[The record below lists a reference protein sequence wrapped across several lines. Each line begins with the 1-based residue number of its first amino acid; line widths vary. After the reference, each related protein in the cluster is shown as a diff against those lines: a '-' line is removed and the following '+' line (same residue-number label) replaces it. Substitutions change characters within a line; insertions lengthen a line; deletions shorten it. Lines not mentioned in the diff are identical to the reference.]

1 MERELGAE
9 LSAAISLVNHHFVD
23 NPDWSHPTARI
34 VRLHL
39 WSALHDRPTC
49 WACDPRHWPDPVRPR
64 SLPSQPTMS
73 RRLRSREF
81 EDFMR
86 QLEQRLS
93 HLPNAAV
100 LFKRLDSKPL
110 TVPAHS
116 TDPHARSRP
125 RRGTEIQG
133 LPIAR
138 HRLRPSHPAPAAGRP
153 HGRLRAQDRRTHG
166 PPPRRRRPRRRRQ
179 GLRHQ
184 RALRHPRPAPTP
196 THRPTPPGGRRGSDK
211 GLGHRRHSPH
221 RLRCKDML
229 EGHTARLGG
238 LGLACR
244 RQRTQVERDFAHLT
258 SFGGGLT
265 CLPPWVRTHPRVRR
279 WVWAKLLINAARLR
293 RNSRCRE

>member
-1 MERELGAE
+1 MERELWAE

-23 NPDWSHPTARI
+23 NPDGSHPTARI
-34 VRLHL
+34 VRLRL
-39 WSALHDRPTC
+39 GSALHDRPTC

-116 TDPHARSRP
+116 TDLHARSRS

-138 HRLRPSHPAPAAGRP
+138 HRLRPSHPAPVAGRP

-166 PPPRRRRPRRRRQ
+166 PPPRRRRLRRRRQ

-196 THRPTPPGGRRGSDK
+196 THRPTPPGAAGETTRAWATADTAPIACGARTCSRATPPGSAAWAWPA
-211 GLGHRRHSPH
+211 GGNAPRSNATSP
-221 RLRCKDML
+221 
-229 EGHTARLGG
+229 T
-238 LGLACR
+238 
-244 RQRTQVERDFAHLT
+244 
-258 SFGGGLT
+258 
-265 CLPPWVRTHPRVRR
+265 
-279 WVWAKLLINAARLR
+279 
-293 RNSRCRE
+293 